1 MATGLVENLL
11 RWDQLARLNVNQ
23 RAAELSL
30 GHLIHIGDR
39 VIKIAPTIPPVVN
52 HWVAGTRLAGLV
64 SPVIIGKRLF
74 TPAIAPIPKVIVT
87 SLITAPNALLLTA
100 AGVAVERLAAR
111 ALGPRRIAP
120 PAAMRISSLKDGRC
134 LTNGGLGLGFKRC
147 GAAGTD
153 EWRFER
159 TSPRVPLTRKAVLGL
174 IHGANGERF
183 FAVAEPNAP
192 GIWWPSSTPTV
203 RLCAD
208 RWCVRSVSRGP
219 NNFIVPLANAYVAL
233 APISRYSGSSGLM
246 ALLPPAPAAAD
257 EIPLAVYA
265 MVLVAV
271 ALVTL
276 ALAKRLVE
284 SWTHRND
291 AAIAAQRALEKTVRE
306 KKLPEHLRL
315 GVTLPGMRK
324 LLSELPSDA
333 LEQVNANIPK
343 DKVTGEPKFP
353 ENLVFNGY
361 ANQYHITLREKRD
374 QLTVCERLQSQKSPH
389 VGEATVFVSWFLETK
404 IATLLDALG
413 HFLEQKG
420 LPEADTFFW
429 VCDNVIRQT
438 KVGPDLWRTW
448 ATASA
453 PSGTRCCCSSRGTT
467 RSRSSAPT
475 ASRRSTTPRRAARRS
490 TW

>member
-284 SWTHRND
+284 SWTRRND
-291 AAIAAQRALEKTVRE
+291 AAVAAQRAPEEAAVAVAAAKPVRE
-306 KKLPEHLRL
+306 KKNWHLPAMAPYLNPEMQPRS
-315 GVTLPGMRK
+315 PG
-324 LLSELPSDA
+324 
-333 LEQVNANIPK
+333 
-343 DKVTGEPKFP
+343 
-353 ENLVFNGY
+353 
-361 ANQYHITLREKRD
+361 
-374 QLTVCERLQSQKSPH
+374 
-389 VGEATVFVSWFLETK
+389 
-404 IATLLDALG
+404 
-413 HFLEQKG
+413 
-420 LPEADTFFW
+420 
-429 VCDNVIRQT
+429 
-438 KVGPDLWRTW
+438 
-448 ATASA
+448 
-453 PSGTRCCCSSRGTT
+453 SSRARPIERQNSWERYSSRPCTPNPNPNNPNPNPNPNPNLTYLGTAHACPCRPWCKRPARPSST
-467 RSRSSAPT
+467 PSR
-475 ASRRSTTPRRAARRS
+475 
-490 TW
+490 